1 MLAAAQM
8 GGGGLP
14 PGMMMGNGQGEDE
27 VETHN
32 AEELTDE
39 TFEERLLEYE
49 LLLVFFRKKDD
60 HQMKQADKEVELAAT
75 ELAVEE
81 GALAIALADT
91 ESCPLA
97 MKKAKISK
105 GPTITVF
112 RRGTPLSLG
121 PNSLEARAIVNFMRY
136 LAAPVSKKLE
146 GSAAVSQWLREADS
160 STVVLG
166 IFADATRPSHNV
178 WIKSAE
184 ALRPPYRFAEASVED
199 VAATKLF
206 ADANLDPAK
215 NQYAVVLPHKWVGKD
230 EAPYHLGSDFRQ
242 MKEFVPEHAFTRV
255 GPLNGATRKKWIAE
269 KKSIVGLSLD
279 MAKMGRMFKYVL
291 NRLHK
296 LILAWPELNKQ
307 FAFTIHDTKYIA
319 NAASEFGVDTS
330 RDFVASVHNFS
341 SQAYYG
347 SEILANMSVES
358 FSALPLVPF
367 LKRVASGEEPPF
379 VKTEEPPEEAAQPG
393 RPLKIVG
400 TTFAEQVDD
409 ESVDT
414 VIAMFAGEKGPGE
427 VVAKV
432 AYIFR
437 SLPSLR
443 VATFNVSANAFNAT
457 RYHYTGGGKGDEQFF
472 LASASTAG
480 KLSPLVY
487 EARSVEEVGVSEWV
501 LKHAAS
507 LGTAPAEALG
517 EAKKMV
523 KKMRKQKDKEASE
536 MFGGM
541 DLGGGDKPKKKKK
554 KKRKAGKP
562 KDEL

>member
-199 VAATKLF
+199 VAAGKAEELSHVP
-206 ADANLDPAK
+206 ANRCAHP
-215 NQYAVVLPHKWVGKD
+215 
-230 EAPYHLGSDFRQ
+230 
-242 MKEFVPEHAFTRV
+242 
-255 GPLNGATRKKWIAE
+255 
-269 KKSIVGLSLD
+269 
-279 MAKMGRMFKYVL
+279 
-291 NRLHK
+291 
-296 LILAWPELNKQ
+296 
-307 FAFTIHDTKYIA
+307 
-319 NAASEFGVDTS
+319 
-330 RDFVASVHNFS
+330 
-341 SQAYYG
+341 
-347 SEILANMSVES
+347 
-358 FSALPLVPF
+358 
-367 LKRVASGEEPPF
+367 
-379 VKTEEPPEEAAQPG
+379 
-393 RPLKIVG
+393 
-400 TTFAEQVDD
+400 
-409 ESVDT
+409 
-414 VIAMFAGEKGPGE
+414 
-427 VVAKV
+427 
-432 AYIFR
+432 
-437 SLPSLR
+437 
-443 VATFNVSANAFNAT
+443 
-457 RYHYTGGGKGDEQFF
+457 
-472 LASASTAG
+472 
-480 KLSPLVY
+480 
-487 EARSVEEVGVSEWV
+487 
-501 LKHAAS
+501 
-507 LGTAPAEALG
+507 
-517 EAKKMV
+517 
-523 KKMRKQKDKEASE
+523 
-536 MFGGM
+536 
-541 DLGGGDKPKKKKK
+541 
-554 KKRKAGKP
+554 
-562 KDEL
+562 